1 MDQVS
6 TKTRANELM
15 DTLNKLANQN
25 SVASSSPIPNKQP
38 NQPLLQSSGQTRHND
53 YDSRA
58 SQISTGT
65 GSNLSGNVNVM
76 NGNRNPSSIGTGG
89 GGGYKSSADIRRAAA
104 VDLMDY
110 NQNQNQ
116 NGMVSNEVDHDNRG
130 MSLIGNT
137 KKR

>member
-1 MDQVS
+1 MS

-130 MSLIGNT
+130 MSLSGNT